1 MINIEDHIVEIEGKE
16 YVPADIAI
24 EAVIQ
29 AVNAEKNLVSAL
41 SEFKSALKDLNDD
54 FKDADLDD

>member
-54 FKDADLDD
+54 FKDVDLDD

>member
-41 SEFKSALKDLNDD
+41 SEFKSALKDLNED
-54 FKDADLDD
+54 FKDVDLDD